1 VLGVDKDGREW
12 YQISLGGSDGS
23 VLSGA
28 AVPGKVV
35 GPAFGALEVPGVIEA
50 VLDTYRLYRQSGET
64 FIDTLKRVGFDVFKN
79 AANAAR
85 LLEKHEE
92 LSVLPKAPNFAR
104 DAQEA

>member
-1 VLGVDKDGREW
+1 M
-12 YQISLGGSDGS
+12 
-23 VLSGA
+23 
-28 AVPGKVV
+28 PGKVV

-50 VLDTYRLYRQSGET
+50 VLDTYRLYRQNGDS
-64 FIDTLKRVGFDVFKN
+64 FINTLKRVGFDVFKN

-92 LSVLPKAPNFAR
+92 MNVLPKAPNFAR